1 MTVEWKIKDRVVETE
16 SIDPGHTS
24 VSLIS
29 INAASG
35 DIFQVGADSTGS
47 SHLGTWKFQKT
58 GDAVLNLDFTTAANH
73 WAQIITTGEV
83 PDIGPDFTTNGF
95 RSVACSLDSPNSTRK
110 QPSTSSLADG
120 TGVTCLTCS

>member
-1 MTVEWKIKDRVVETE
+1 MTVKWKIKDRVVETE

-73 WAQIITTGEV
+73 WAQIITTGDV
-83 PDIGPDFTTNGF
+83 PDITSIDPELHHEWLSIGGVLVGLSQQHSEAT
-95 RSVACSLDSPNSTRK
+95 LDE
-110 QPSTSSLADG
+110 
-120 TGVTCLTCS
+120 